1 MTLSELQRSF
11 INRYQGGFPIVNRPY
26 QAVAA
31 RLGCGET
38 TLLES
43 IRQAL
48 DAGVL
53 SRFGPLYNAV
63 QLGGGL
69 TLAAITAPEKHYDH
83 IAALVNNFAEVAHN
97 YRREHTLN
105 MWFVLATES
114 PQDIGAVLERIERAT
129 GLEVY
134 NFPKLHEFYVGLWL
148 KVKAD
153 GSTTTVPLPI
163 APEPSKEPAL
173 SSARSMDGID
183 MKIIKATQTGLPLV
197 TTPYRTIAEQCGTL
211 EEAIEQRLQ
220 YMIDCGVIR
229 RIGAVPNHY
238 RLGLRANGMTV
249 WNIDDECVMDM
260 GERIAGLD
268 FVSHCYLRPRHPSA
282 WPYNLFAMVHGR
294 TREEVALKVAQ
305 MADIAGENCRAHDTL
320 FSTAILKKTG
330 MRLAA

>member
-1 MTLSELQRSF
+1 MTLPELQRSF
-11 INRYQGGFPIVNRPY
+11 INRYQGGFPVVERPY

-31 RLGCGET
+31 RLGCGEI
-38 TLLES
+38 TLLET
-43 IRQAL
+43 IRRAL
-48 DAGVL
+48 DSGVL

-63 QLGGGL
+63 QLGGDL
-69 TLAAITAPEKHYDH
+69 TLAAMTVPEEHYDH
-83 IAALVNNFAEVAHN
+83 IAALVNDFAEVAHN
-97 YRREHTLN
+97 YRREHKLN

-114 PQDIGAVLERIERAT
+114 PQGIGAMLKRIEQAT

-148 KVKAD
+148 NVKAD
-153 GSTTTVPLPI
+153 GSTATVPLPD
-163 APEPSKEPAL
+163 ALEPSTEPAL
-173 SSARSMDGID
+173 SSALPFDGID
-183 MKIIKATQTGLPLV
+183 RKIIRATQTGLPLV
-197 TTPYRTIAEQCGTL
+197 TTPYRTIAEQCGTI

-249 WNIDDECVMDM
+249 WNIDDERVMEM
-260 GERIAGLD
+260 GRQIAALD
-268 FVSHCYLRPRHPSA
+268 FVSHCYLRPRHPSV

-294 TREEVALKVAQ
+294 TRGEVALKVAQ
-305 MADIAGENCRAHDTL
+305 MADMLGHSCRAHDTL